1 MNSGRFGYP
10 SDVVE
15 LFKTDQ
21 YKCSRCSSESIIC
34 GCFGYAQEQKAV
46 EKACRNFTRT
56 SYKPFKNPKK
66 GELLVSFKGN
76 EMVFS
81 RFEIVRE
88 NSFSRLVAVE
98 CDELDQLIY
107 RSLAQRCSIALKP

>member
-1 MNSGRFGYP
+1 MNKVRFGYP

-15 LFKTDQ
+15 QFKADQ
-21 YKCSRCSSESIIC
+21 YKCARCSSESIVC
-34 GCFGYAQEQKAV
+34 GCFGYAEEQKAV
-46 EKACRNFTRT
+46 EKACRNYVRPG
-56 SYKPFKNPKK
+56 YKPFANPKK
-66 GELLVSFKGN
+66 GELLLSFRDK

-81 RFEIVRE
+81 RFEERRE
-88 NSFSRLVAVE
+88 NSRSRLVAVQ